1 MTVTAA
7 APPAD
12 DSDALNMFLASLRYL
27 TAADHTA
34 MPAGQQARCLQVLE
48 EGQSMATVAR
58 ALILGAFTAGETSD
72 AVKLSSCLG
81 KFFRGGGEGDG
92 LLVVLPGDQAVPE
105 AAEQAAEQVALGG
118 GVPVA
123 GVFAP
128 VVVGA
133 GAG

>member
-1 MTVTAA
+1 MNVPM
-7 APPAD
+7 APV
-12 DSDALNMFLASLRYL
+12 SSLTERK
-27 TAADHTA
+27 
-34 MPAGQQARCLQVLE
+34 
-48 EGQSMATVAR
+48 
-58 ALILGAFTAGETSD
+58 TSD

-123 GVFAP
+123 GVFAA